1 MSSAKQLHKIQAT
14 TRHNLGDLRQLTQE
28 AHRTAAA
35 VANTNSVAVSAPAAS
50 SSGYA
55 QSELDAAAR
64 RLDSFFKTAQ
74 TAKRDLHQLREL
86 QARLWDDLQLQQRHL
101 EGVRIDAD
109 NAEVSLAAARMESH
123 TLWCPCL
130 RRTAQVSNEPRPR
143 SMLSLPVRNHFESV
157 VVVAVP

>member
-1 MSSAKQLHKIQAT
+1 MVADVAKACQRCHKKLDETARAMSSAKQLHKIQAT

-35 VANTNSVAVSAPAAS
+35 VANTSSVAVSGRAANN
-50 SSGYA
+50 GYA

-64 RLDSFFKTAQ
+64 RLDTFFKTAQ

-109 NAEVSLAAARMESH
+109 NAEVSH
-123 TLWCPCL
+123 C
-130 RRTAQVSNEPRPR
+130 
-143 SMLSLPVRNHFESV
+143 
-157 VVVAVP
+157 